1 MYKILLAD
9 DEGIVLDSLKFII
22 SKNFG
27 ESCIIRTAKSGRQV
41 IELSQEFVPDIAF
54 VDIQMPGI
62 KGIDAIREVRTFN
75 KKCQFIIMSAYD
87 KFQFAQEAINLG
99 VIEYLTKPASRE
111 KIVATLEKA
120 MKNIDLDR
128 SKRSQDLMIREKL
141 EAVVPLIENGF
152 INQLLFQED
161 FAPYLDR
168 YQELLNFHEDYGWI
182 MTLEYGDSL
191 EDGTMENPVGST
203 VHLQKYH
210 LAFREIIKEFFPT
223 SIIGPV
229 MASHV
234 SVFIPHKASEISYEE
249 RIHDIES
256 SRNMV
261 RKLKKQIDLKFRCGI
276 GNLYPITEQNKS
288 YEESTRSL
296 RADNKS
302 SVVHL
307 KDIKMELEYEPDYP
321 ADLEA
326 QLFDSVRK
334 GDSSNAGRIAN
345 QFFDWMLQNYS
356 DYPQSIR
363 TKALEFVI
371 WAERELFLK
380 GAVPYGF
387 LCRKDYLDT
396 ILACS
401 TYEELRHWY
410 LRKIGDAADKVSQAK
425 EEKETSLIGKAKQY
439 IQQNFSK
446 ELPLEEVSRYV
457 DLSPYYFTKLFKEE
471 TGQTFVEY
479 LTELRIRR
487 AKEMLRNPSS
497 SIKEICIEAGYS
509 DPNYFSRIFK
519 KVTGMTPTEYREE
532 NGR

>member
-22 SKNFG
+22 TKHFG
-27 ESCIIRTAKSGRQV
+27 ESCIIRTAKTGRQV
-41 IELSQEFVPDIAF
+41 IEISQEFVPDIAF

-62 KGIDAIREVRTFN
+62 KGIEAIREVRTFN

-120 MKNIDLDR
+120 MKMIDQDR
-128 SKRSQDLMIREKL
+128 SRLSQDLMIREKL

-152 INQLLFQED
+152 INLILFQED
-161 FAPYLDR
+161 TAPYLDR
-168 YQELLNFHEDYGWI
+168 YQELLGFQENYGWI
-182 MTLEYGDSL
+182 MTLEYGESA
-191 EDGTMENPVGST
+191 EDGTLENPVGST
-203 VHLQKYH
+203 VHLQKFH
-210 LAFREIIKEFFPT
+210 LTFREIIREFFST
-223 SIIGPV
+223 AIIGPV

-234 SVFIPHKASEISYEE
+234 AVFIPHETPEITYEE
-249 RIHDIES
+249 RIGTIES

-261 RKLKKQIDLKFRCGI
+261 RKLKKQIDLKFRAGI
-276 GNLYPITEQNKS
+276 GNIWPITEQEKS
-288 YEESTRSL
+288 YEESKKSL
-296 RADNKS
+296 RVDTS

-307 KDIKMELEYEPDYP
+307 KDIKMEMEYEPDYP
-321 ADLEA
+321 VTLES
-326 QLFDSVRK
+326 QLFDYVQK
-334 GDSSNAGRIAN
+334 GDTANVNRAAN
-345 QFFDWMLQNYS
+345 QFFDWMVQNYPE
-356 DYPQSIR
+356 YPQSIR

-371 WAERELFLK
+371 WAEREVFFK
-380 GAVPYGF
+380 GGLSYGF
-387 LCRKDYLDT
+387 LHRKDYLDT
-396 ILACS
+396 VLNCA

-410 LRKIGDAADKVSQAK
+410 IRKMCDASRSMNQVK

-439 IQQNFSK
+439 IQQNFSR
-446 ELPLEEVSRYV
+446 ELSLEEVSRYV

-479 LTELRIRR
+479 LTELRIGR
-487 AKEMLRNPSS
+487 AKEMLRNPSY
-497 SIKEICIEAGYS
+497 SIKEVCVNAGYS

-519 KVTGMTPTEYREE
+519 KVTGMTPTEFREG
-532 NGR
+532 N

>member
-22 SKNFG
+22 NKNFG

-41 IELSQEFVPDIAF
+41 IEISQEFVPDIAF

-62 KGIDAIREVRTFN
+62 KGIEAIREVRTFN

-111 KIVATLEKA
+111 KIVAALEKA
-120 MKNIDLDR
+120 MKVIDQDR
-128 SKRSQDLMIREKL
+128 NRRSQDLMIREKL

-152 INQLLFQED
+152 INQLLFQDD

-168 YQELLNFHEDYGWI
+168 YQELLNFHENYGWI
-182 MTLEYGDSL
+182 MTLEYGESL

-210 LAFREIIKEFFPT
+210 LAFREIVKEFFP
-223 SIIGPV
+223 SCIIGPI
-229 MASHV
+229 MASRV
-234 SVFIPHKASEISYEE
+234 SVFIPYETAEMPYEE
-249 RIHDIES
+249 RIHIIES

-261 RKLKKQIDLKFRCGI
+261 RKLKKQIDLKFRAGI
-276 GNLYPITEQNKS
+276 GNVWHITEQAKS
-288 YEESTRSL
+288 YEESKKSL
-296 RADNKS
+296 RTDKS

-307 KDIKMELEYEPDYP
+307 KDIKMEVEYAPDYP
-321 ADLEA
+321 IELER
-326 QLFDSVRK
+326 QLFHYAKK
-334 GDSSNAGRIAN
+334 GDVANANLAAN
-345 QFFDWMLQNYS
+345 QFFDWMVQNYPEH
-356 DYPQSIR
+356 PQSIR
-363 TKALEFVI
+363 TKALEFVLMV
-371 WAERELFLK
+371 ESEMFLK
-380 GAVPYGF
+380 GAICYNF
-387 LCRKDYLDT
+387 LFRKDYLDT
-396 ILACS
+396 VLSCS

-410 LRKIGDAADKVSQAK
+410 LRKIGDACRSMNQIK
-425 EEKETSLIGKAKQY
+425 EEKETSLVGKAKLY
-439 IQQNFSK
+439 IQQNFNK
-446 ELPLEEVSRYV
+446 ELSLEDVSRYI
-457 DLSPYYFTKLFKEE
+457 DLSAYYFSKLFKDE

-479 LTELRIRR
+479 LTELRVGH
-487 AKEMLRNPSS
+487 AKEMLRNPSV

-519 KVTGMTPTEYREE
+519 KVTGMTPTEFRE
-532 NGR
+532 GIH